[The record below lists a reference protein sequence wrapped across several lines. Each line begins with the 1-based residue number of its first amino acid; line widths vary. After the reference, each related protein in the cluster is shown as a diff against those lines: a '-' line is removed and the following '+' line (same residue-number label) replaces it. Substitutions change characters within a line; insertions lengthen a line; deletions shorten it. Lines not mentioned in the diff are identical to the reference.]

1 MRGFDGTLPSRQE
14 TGIGIV
20 AVRGPAALQGTRL
33 AGESPD
39 GPLRPSASHL
49 FRACCGHP
57 LRRGQGRLRGSSSS
71 SVQPGHEASWC
82 RPGRARRCLP
92 SEGRHLRVRACAQGV
107 TRTQVLRSRLTAAD
121 RSSAFPRHIRKGLPV
136 WCRSRLDAGQACRLA
151 ADAPSDCRQGS
162 PIAPVGTH
170 ADHCCHLAGEARRS
184 ARSEQAAPA
193 RAEVA
198 QSATTSRPSTPG
210 FTLAADAD
218 QAISSP
224 VRVDVPAMPYRTSS

>member
-1 MRGFDGTLPSRQE
+1 MRGFDGTLPSRQK

-20 AVRGPAALQGTRL
+20 AQPRCRGRVWQENLL
-33 AGESPD
+33 AG
-39 GPLRPSASHL
+39 H
-49 FRACCGHP
+49 CG
-57 LRRGQGRLRGSSSS
+57 LRRLTSF
-71 SVQPGHEASWC
+71 
-82 RPGRARRCLP
+82 GRAAGIHCVVAKDAYVGHQAAAFNLVTRPRDASQAGHAGACPQRGRR
-92 SEGRHLRVRACAQGV
+92 RRVRACAQGV

-121 RSSAFPRHIRKGLPV
+121 RSSAFPRHIRKELPV

-151 ADAPSDCRQGS
+151 ADAPSDCRHGS
-162 PIAPVGTH
+162 PIVPVGTH
-170 ADHCCHLAGEARRS
+170 ADHRCHLAGEARRS

-210 FTLAADAD
+210 FTLTADAD